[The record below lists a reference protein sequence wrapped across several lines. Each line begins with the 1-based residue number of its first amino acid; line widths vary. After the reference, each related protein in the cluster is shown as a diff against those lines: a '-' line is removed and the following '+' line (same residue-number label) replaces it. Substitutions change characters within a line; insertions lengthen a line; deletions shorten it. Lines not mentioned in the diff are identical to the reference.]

1 MRAPAFVRRLVER
14 IGTAMDPAENLLD
27 DGLTRGPQMVVGFD
41 GSCDDTSGLV
51 LAEKETG
58 ARRFWLRDITPH
70 HPTQRCVCGRPAVRR
85 VLIGWKG
92 RRLSEVAPEALF
104 AWVCEDP
111 DSDGH
116 AGVVP
121 VTRFTRSDR
130 PVDEL

>member
-1 MRAPAFVRRLVER
+1 VRAPAFLRRLVDR
-14 IGTAMDPAENLLD
+14 IGTAIDPSENLLD
-27 DGLTRGPQMVVGFD
+27 DGLARGREAKGAWLTE
-41 GSCDDTSGLV
+41 DDVDRMIADEPSD
-51 LAEKETG
+51 
-58 ARRFWLRDITPH
+58 ARRFWLRDFTPR

-85 VLIGWKG
+85 VLIGWRG

-121 VTRFTRSDR
+121 VTRFPRSGG